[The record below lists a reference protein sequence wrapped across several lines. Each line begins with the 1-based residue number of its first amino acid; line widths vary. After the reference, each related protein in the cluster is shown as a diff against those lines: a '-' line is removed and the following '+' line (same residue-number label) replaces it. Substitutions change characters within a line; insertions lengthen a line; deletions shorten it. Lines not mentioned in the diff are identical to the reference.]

1 MSTSGVAVRAGD
13 RASRS
18 GVSAVMSGEDE
29 RASRPRGAPSPPD
42 VPSTSSS
49 GPRDTAR
56 PEDAEAR
63 SPRSRERL
71 ARAKAEVA
79 ALAARVRGHD
89 PSAISG
95 GVSFAP
101 SDPRVIAAPL
111 DASGARVYDRDR
123 LGSHGTLSRRG
134 DSWWFFDTH
143 PEFVR
148 ETLASDAAVMRC
160 PHLIGNRPTRAPHAI
175 VTERRADD
183 GTGAARFLRDPNDTT
198 SRARLDAARPS
209 LRRTAHCCECWERL
223 EVKRARA
230 AVACHACGEAFPMG
244 KTEPFPLLCDPK
256 IAMTLT
262 RDASAAATARAAKVV
277 DVCFLCAPDW
287 KETRALEDTRRDQI
301 AGLEARHATYDA
313 ASRAFAELPLAAR
326 TALVESRVEQK
337 KQTASA
343 FPKTATA
350 ASAATSVEPVPTPV
364 EPSREERADVSDSAA
379 NPADI
384 ELAAVAASAAEAAE
398 SLTTDL
404 LRKTRAAEARKRGAG
419 AFADSTDGFDED
431 PDEDPDALAAADADA
446 DGTKNATARDFADST
461 DDHASRGARE
471 AAAIV
476 AALRRR
482 GDDVDAAMRDTRDAR
497 GEETAAMFALRTIG
511 DADEAAARAAERDRA
526 RLDEVMRRD
535 GGAYPLRRSVR
546 YSTTDDARVDGGR
559 VSFEQSGAAGG
570 PETNGPGPRRVL
582 AEVQVLPDF
591 YDTEEKRE
599 AALREKAQNR
609 DAVSVAVAAE
619 EETTRLA
626 EEASRREARASET
639 ARRAKR
645 ERETRKLEKWAAV
658 GVDVAEYAPPGF
670 ELRDA
675 FFGRIDSVERG
686 VRAYAASP
694 RMTPKADDTKDAAVE
709 EADGVSVGKNEPPKG
724 AEARDEKTKPPK
736 PPASED
742 ASGFRPSAH
751 VTTTRKMETGLVV
764 GPTASHHSRAV
775 RSTGAEKNAPAFV
788 VEILETVLA
797 RASETAEARAAAS
810 VTAVASVAS
819 VAPVAPVTAVASV
832 APVAPVA
839 SVASTDA
846 TASSRK
852 RNTEAPR
859 EDATRDA
866 AEKLCGRRRRR
877 AAPSV
882 DVLAAADSG
891 RALPAHPRAPPG
903 AAGLAAA
910 WTGAAARRRRRLR
923 NVVEVARR
931 EDDGGND
938 ANASALVHNAPHGR
952 AHEPFDED
960 DAPGVPIP
968 LREALRVA
976 AELPSAL
983 ASLGIGDGPDGPE
996 ARRFADDPS
1005 AFSAETETVQTAARD
1020 DRGANAT
1027 DTLSSDETAA
1037 AFARARA
1044 RREEKTRLA
1053 HAKLRGVALGIGDGS
1068 EKLFGDERRKEE
1080 KENVTDAM
1088 RAAALS
1094 LGRVIV
1100 PFARLTDTTRI
1111 DDANRSASHGES
1123 SAVPASA
1130 DAERRAPNGSPGA
1143 GGASVGRDRR
1153 LSAST
1158 ASALVA
1164 EAASRAKRAV
1174 AGALGETLA
1183 ERKARVFDLGL
1194 PASPDQNSG
1203 APSFLTEAERE
1214 ADFLRAARKREKAI
1228 RAREAIRR
1236 RGEALLEAEDALS
1249 DADAFGENRGV
1260 CAVDV
1265 ATRAPA
1271 LGFRTDPSRERA
1283 TAGVDEPSLSFS
1295 EKERAYYAE
1304 TFGRGSEPPREPSAL
1319 ALAAFANVPNA
1330 LERTARPEATSNA
1343 IPGDAE
1349 ARGPRRA
1356 DASSVSATDLK
1367 RRSNDDVK
1375 RNDDGND
1382 AERVSASREPLRR
1395 VTSSAT
1401 DVSEPSETREVFVD
1415 LEDTPDRLADRP
1427 ADASAAEKLLVAASE
1442 KLRALAD
1449 AHRLK
1454 LDAARPFPERHLRT
1468 EASSPETEYAYDTAA
1483 GIAIQRDDSLD
1494 AARTELLATIAAETI
1509 DSDDSDAAY
1518 QRLATPF
1525 DSDGVPTPT
1534 LADLD
1539 TPTRPATPE
1548 TDLPTES
1555 DEETDWTNVAYTNRF
1570 VDASGRS
1577 LRLYAD
1583 DADGDDDDDAGA
1595 RGRSARGSV
1604 DDADG
1609 RTKGGTVREPSAR
1622 DDSDV
1627 TVSSSRETRV
1637 EADVETTAS
1646 SPPSSP
1652 RRPDPPA
1659 EDDYESR
1666 IARIAAVAD
1675 RVSERARHETRA
1687 ALGGGARTRASTS
1700 RFESDES
1707 VGFVRE
1713 QDASETR
1720 LDERDASNAPVNA
1733 VSVSFFF
1740 PGVPYED
1747 VATPHA
1753 RGRVER
1759 FVGREIKRA
1768 VVAAVA
1774 EASIRI
1780 AEADVEVVGM
1790 SRGPPPAVAAATEAD
1805 AASREVVKGT
1815 RFGNE
1820 DTTDD
1825 RLDHGFALLDERT
1838 TGYASD
1844 DAGRRA
1850 RALAVHCA
1858 IRLPNETL
1866 SGSSA
1871 STSLRRLKNSRAAR
1885 APVSN
1890 RRLMFREPRDDE
1902 DARRERRAAAKARW
1916 DRLRRTGVAVTNMSS
1931 RPIRGV
1937 GRAEVAVTGSGA
1949 LSALPPP
1956 PPPPPLVDLFGGDEA
1971 AAEAFREE
1979 KFMRDVK
1986 DAEDDIEFPDD
1997 DDDGARP
2004 SSSSSSRAN
2013 EERNVARSRWSY
2025 DPLDAMFAK
2034 PPLAIDQTQP
2044 HERLLSRS
2052 PLERL
2057 AVLADAHAATRLERK
2072 SVVTIVQSD
2081 DRTVFDEIRDA
2092 NADPLA
2098 LRERQRAEA
2107 NARNADLGWKRLKA
2121 NRARHDGTRD
2131 DVHIGAARFKTE
2143 TSVSEEENVAPG
2155 RRKTQREKE
2164 KASIRLSPARF
2175 ASVRADGD
2183 AYVNPRLVRLEAGK
2197 PRETARVETFH

>member
-262 RDASAAATARAAKVV
+262 QDASAAATARAAKVV

-446 DGTKNATARDFADST
+446 DGTKNATARDIADST

-832 APVAPVA
+832 DGVVAEKEYGSAAGRRHARRGREALRETPPPRRALRGRARGGGLGTRAPRA
-839 SVASTDA
+839 SARTARRGGARRGVDRRRG
-846 TASSRK
+846 ASSS
-852 RNTEAPR
+852 
-859 EDATRDA
+859 A
-866 AEKLCGRRRRR
+866 AEKRRRSRATRRRRR
-877 AAPSV
+877 
-882 DVLAAADSG
+882 
-891 RALPAHPRAPPG
+891 
-903 AAGLAAA
+903 
-910 WTGAAARRRRRLR
+910 
-923 NVVEVARR
+923 ERR
-931 EDDGGND
+931 EC
-938 ANASALVHNAPHGR
+938 
-952 AHEPFDED
+952 
-960 DAPGVPIP
+960 I
-968 LREALRVA
+968 
-976 AELPSAL
+976 
-983 ASLGIGDGPDGPE
+983 
-996 ARRFADDPS
+996 
-1005 AFSAETETVQTAARD
+1005 
-1020 DRGANAT
+1020 
-1027 DTLSSDETAA
+1027 
-1037 AFARARA
+1037 RARA
-1044 RREEKTRLA
+1044 
-1053 HAKLRGVALGIGDGS
+1053 
-1068 EKLFGDERRKEE
+1068 
-1080 KENVTDAM
+1080 
-1088 RAAALS
+1088 
-1094 LGRVIV
+1094 
-1100 PFARLTDTTRI
+1100 
-1111 DDANRSASHGES
+1111 
-1123 SAVPASA
+1123 
-1130 DAERRAPNGSPGA
+1130 
-1143 GGASVGRDRR
+1143 
-1153 LSAST
+1153 
-1158 ASALVA
+1158 
-1164 EAASRAKRAV
+1164 
-1174 AGALGETLA
+1174 
-1183 ERKARVFDLGL
+1183 
-1194 PASPDQNSG
+1194 Q
-1203 APSFLTEAERE
+1203 
-1214 ADFLRAARKREKAI
+1214 
-1228 RAREAIRR
+1228 
-1236 RGEALLEAEDALS
+1236 
-1249 DADAFGENRGV
+1249 
-1260 CAVDV
+1260 
-1265 ATRAPA
+1265 
-1271 LGFRTDPSRERA
+1271 
-1283 TAGVDEPSLSFS
+1283 
-1295 EKERAYYAE
+1295 
-1304 TFGRGSEPPREPSAL
+1304 
-1319 ALAAFANVPNA
+1319 
-1330 LERTARPEATSNA
+1330 RTARP
-1343 IPGDAE
+1343 
-1349 ARGPRRA
+1349 
-1356 DASSVSATDLK
+1356 
-1367 RRSNDDVK
+1367 
-1375 RNDDGND
+1375 
-1382 AERVSASREPLRR
+1382 
-1395 VTSSAT
+1395 
-1401 DVSEPSETREVFVD
+1401 
-1415 LEDTPDRLADRP
+1415 
-1427 ADASAAEKLLVAASE
+1427 
-1442 KLRALAD
+1442 
-1449 AHRLK
+1449 
-1454 LDAARPFPERHLRT
+1454 
-1468 EASSPETEYAYDTAA
+1468 
-1483 GIAIQRDDSLD
+1483 
-1494 AARTELLATIAAETI
+1494 
-1509 DSDDSDAAY
+1509 
-1518 QRLATPF
+1518 
-1525 DSDGVPTPT
+1525 
-1534 LADLD
+1534 
-1539 TPTRPATPE
+1539 
-1548 TDLPTES
+1548 
-1555 DEETDWTNVAYTNRF
+1555 
-1570 VDASGRS
+1570 
-1577 LRLYAD
+1577 
-1583 DADGDDDDDAGA
+1583 
-1595 RGRSARGSV
+1595 
-1604 DDADG
+1604 
-1609 RTKGGTVREPSAR
+1609 
-1622 DDSDV
+1622 
-1627 TVSSSRETRV
+1627 
-1637 EADVETTAS
+1637 
-1646 SPPSSP
+1646 
-1652 RRPDPPA
+1652 
-1659 EDDYESR
+1659 
-1666 IARIAAVAD
+1666 
-1675 RVSERARHETRA
+1675 RARA
-1687 ALGGGARTRASTS
+1687 
-1700 RFESDES
+1700 
-1707 VGFVRE
+1707 VR
-1713 QDASETR
+1713 R
-1720 LDERDASNAPVNA
+1720 
-1733 VSVSFFF
+1733 
-1740 PGVPYED
+1740 
-1747 VATPHA
+1747 
-1753 RGRVER
+1753 
-1759 FVGREIKRA
+1759 
-1768 VVAAVA
+1768 
-1774 EASIRI
+1774 
-1780 AEADVEVVGM
+1780 
-1790 SRGPPPAVAAATEAD
+1790 
-1805 AASREVVKGT
+1805 
-1815 RFGNE
+1815 
-1820 DTTDD
+1820 
-1825 RLDHGFALLDERT
+1825 
-1838 TGYASD
+1838 
-1844 DAGRRA
+1844 GRRA
-1850 RALAVHCA
+1850 RRAD
-1858 IRLPNETL
+1858 P
-1866 SGSSA
+1866 A
-1871 STSLRRLKNSRAAR
+1871 SRGASRRRR
-1885 APVSN
+1885 APERARFARD
-1890 RRLMFREPRDDE
+1890 RRRARRAGGATVRRRSVRVFGGDGDCPDRGARRP
-1902 DARRERRAAAKARW
+1902 RRER
-1916 DRLRRTGVAVTNMSS
+1916 DRY
-1931 RPIRGV
+1931 
-1937 GRAEVAVTGSGA
+1937 A
-1949 LSALPPP
+1949 LL
-1956 PPPPPLVDLFGGDEA
+1956 
-1971 AAEAFREE
+1971 
-1979 KFMRDVK
+1979 
-1986 DAEDDIEFPDD
+1986 
-1997 DDDGARP
+1997 
-2004 SSSSSSRAN
+2004 
-2013 EERNVARSRWSY
+2013 
-2025 DPLDAMFAK
+2025 
-2034 PPLAIDQTQP
+2034 
-2044 HERLLSRS
+2044 
-2052 PLERL
+2052 
-2057 AVLADAHAATRLERK
+2057 
-2072 SVVTIVQSD
+2072 
-2081 DRTVFDEIRDA
+2081 
-2092 NADPLA
+2092 
-2098 LRERQRAEA
+2098 
-2107 NARNADLGWKRLKA
+2107 
-2121 NRARHDGTRD
+2121 
-2131 DVHIGAARFKTE
+2131 
-2143 TSVSEEENVAPG
+2143 
-2155 RRKTQREKE
+2155 
-2164 KASIRLSPARF
+2164 
-2175 ASVRADGD
+2175 
-2183 AYVNPRLVRLEAGK
+2183 
-2197 PRETARVETFH
+2197 